1 MPVSSVTGLDHL
13 EGETVGILAD
23 GSVLPQQ
30 VVANGKITLQQPA
43 SKIIIGLPYVS
54 DGQTLNIDT
63 GEPTTQGKRKKIP
76 SATLRVERTRGLKVG
91 TDFNYLT
98 EIKMRT
104 TEPMAIRSSH
114 SPAINSCRSTP
125 HSMRRAGFAGARI
138 IRCRQRFWA

>member
-1 MPVSSVTGLDHL
+1 VTGLDHL

-76 SATLRVERTRGLKVG
+76 SATLRVERTRG
-91 TDFNYLT
+91 
-98 EIKMRT
+98 
-104 TEPMAIRSSH
+104 
-114 SPAINSCRSTP
+114 
-125 HSMRRAGFAGARI
+125 
-138 IRCRQRFWA
+138 